1 MFLIF
6 TLQKSIMSD
15 SFEQQT
21 KKGKAKKS
29 RFSNDSFIDRLLQD
43 TFSDDED
50 FLPAQ
55 RQPVTTL
62 KNAQQYLEELD
73 EELKD
78 KKENV
83 SKKQTWVN
91 DLQADQFIVYFH
103 CPVCLLPGHL
113 SRSGTGID
121 IEHIKQC
128 ALRHGLHHREL
139 ISRLQSCPQKLERRK
154 PVNTKKIKKT
164 IKKESKVEQ
173 QKLEM
178 SSQEVDEKLK
188 VCKLM
193 IISHFGQDDDEEIA
207 KKKVHCQEHLQKR
220 VASSVHSKKLVS
232 LPTEEEKKKAKEKAK
247 NNCKPGQSS
256 PKNFI
261 KSYLNHPEKD
271 YYIPG
276 FKEYF
281 KFDDD

>member
-1 MFLIF
+1 
-6 TLQKSIMSD
+6 MSD

-29 RFSNDSFIDRLLQD
+29 RSSNDSFIDRLLQD
-43 TFSDDED
+43 TFSDDD
-50 FLPAQ
+50 NFLPAQ
-55 RQPVTTL
+55 NSATTTS

-73 EELKD
+73 EEFSGKRKKKD
-78 KKENV
+78 SILS

-91 DLQADQFIVYFH
+91 DLEADQFIVYFH

-113 SRSGTGID
+113 SRSGTGVD
-121 IEHIKQC
+121 IEHIRGC
-128 ALRHGLHHREL
+128 ALSHGLHRREL

-154 PVNTKKIKKT
+154 LVNKKIKKT

-173 QKLEM
+173 QKEM

-193 IISHFGQDDDEEIA
+193 IINHLGQDDDDDEIA

-220 VASSVHSKKLVS
+220 VDSSVHSEKLVS
-232 LPTEEEKKKAKEKAK
+232 LPTEEEKKKAKEKAIK
-247 NNCKPGQSS
+247 NRKPGQSS
-256 PKNFI
+256 PKNFS

-271 YYIPG
+271 YYMSG
-276 FKEYF
+276 FKKYF